1 MPKFNKPINDC
12 AENQNANA
20 NATFSWDKE
29 MKWE

>member
-1 MPKFNKPINDC
+1 MIVQKIKT
-12 AENQNANA
+12 QTQ